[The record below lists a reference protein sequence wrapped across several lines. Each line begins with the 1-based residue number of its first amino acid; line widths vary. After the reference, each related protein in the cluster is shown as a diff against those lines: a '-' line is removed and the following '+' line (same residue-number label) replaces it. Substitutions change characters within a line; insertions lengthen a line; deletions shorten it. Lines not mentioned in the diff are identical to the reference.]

1 MKFNLYKS
9 VATCALMVLAT
20 GCHDFEELN
29 TNPYAP
35 IYDPTMGEV
44 SADGIDIDY
53 KLTPSAIQ
61 SLRSIEGALGQTFAN
76 FTYEGPYNDYQITTN
91 LTHDIYA
98 GYWGNNVSGFVQNSP
113 TYSYNDGWSAARW
126 RHFYDDRTV
135 GEYSQIIKICHFVN
149 PKYYHTIY
157 NITRIYYAFLLSMQ
171 TDTYGD
177 VPVKYYIKGALPP
190 VTGAVYS
197 KQEEVYDYLFKVLDQ
212 AITNLRPENIPAT
225 QQFLLAD
232 NDKCFK
238 GDVDKWRRFANTLRL
253 RLALRVSNVNPQLAQ
268 AQATAAFD
276 EANGGLMK
284 SNEDNMKQTPKRQ
297 YIAGGNENIFAL
309 LFNWGANVVL
319 TKEMEWAYKNQSFAG
334 GVEPTDKSQWEAKS
348 EKNSE
353 LRFNNKSEN
362 CILDPRC
369 EILWFRPTEF
379 DKLNK
384 ALPEESTKD
393 FNGVRNGVSTLGQSQ
408 TKVYSPNRCSTTS
421 DYMNPEIWWNYARE
435 IVWMGYAEA
444 LFLQAEANLRW
455 GLGDEDVQNL
465 YKKGVEASMNYYGI
479 LPAKYTNYINNLV
492 ALHNWSNLSDEEKLE
507 AIITQKWI
515 AVFPNGNEGWA
526 EVRRTNYPRYILTPE
541 GGNNSGSEIANEQLI
556 SRVKYPNSEGSINS
570 ANMPKDNS
578 QNTRVWWDTDYTMNN
593 NGKWI
598 QPNNFK

>member
-9 VATCALMVLAT
+9 VAACALLALAT

-44 SADGIDIDY
+44 NADGIDIDY
-53 KLTPSAIQ
+53 ELTPSAVQ

-76 FTYEGPYNDYQITTN
+76 FVYEGPYNDYQTTTN

-98 GYWGNNVSGFVQNSP
+98 GYWGNNVSGFVTNSP
-113 TYSYNDGWSAARW
+113 TYSYNDGWSSSRW
-126 RHFYDDRTV
+126 KHFYDDRTV
-135 GEYSQIIKICHFVN
+135 SEYSQIIKTCHFIDPN
-149 PKYYHTIY
+149 YYHTVY
-157 NITRIYYAFLLSMQ
+157 HITRIYYAFLLSMQ

-190 VTGAVYS
+190 ATGAVYS
-197 KQEEVYDYLFKVLDQ
+197 KQEEVYDYIFKMLDQ
-212 AITNLRPENIPAT
+212 SITALRPENIPAT
-225 QQFLLAD
+225 QQYLLAD
-232 NDKCFK
+232 NDKCFN
-238 GDVDKWRRFANTLRL
+238 GDVNKWRRFANTLRL
-253 RLALRVSNVNPQLAQ
+253 RLALRVSNVNPTLAE

-276 EANGGLMK
+276 EKNGGLMQ
-284 SNEDNMKQTPKRQ
+284 SNDDNMKQTPKRQ
-297 YIAGGNENIFAL
+297 YIAGGNENIYAL

-334 GVEPTDKSQWEAKS
+334 GVEPADKSEWEVKDDFDKAT
-348 EKNSE
+348 
-353 LRFNNKSEN
+353 RFNNKESN

-369 EILWFRPTEF
+369 EVLWFRPTEF
-379 DKLNK
+379 AKLNK
-384 ALPEESTKD
+384 AIPEESTKD
-393 FNGVRNGVSTLGQSQ
+393 FNGVRNGETTLGQSQ
-408 TKVYSPNRCSTTS
+408 TVSYSPNRCSTTS

-435 IVWMGYAEA
+435 IVWMGYAES

-455 GLGDEDVQNL
+455 GLGSEDAINL
-465 YKKGVEASMNYYGI
+465 YKQGVKASMDYYEIADDKTTAYVNG
-479 LPAKYTNYINNLV
+479 LV
-492 ALHNWSNLSDEEKLE
+492 ALNNWNRLSNEGKLE

-526 EVRRTNYPRYILTPE
+526 EVRRTGYPRYVLAPE
-541 GGNNSGSEIANEQLI
+541 GSNNSGDEIPNGQLI

-578 QNTRVWWDTDYTMNN
+578 QNTRVWWDTDYTMDN
-593 NGKWI
+593 NGKWQ